1 MKSLNSTRT
10 TFKLLLSSLLV
21 LFVPLIVMAQPAN
34 NACTAPTTL
43 ISGTTCT
50 ATAGAL
56 RNATAAATA
65 TTGINAFCGNAGS
78 PDVWYIFTAQSPYP
92 VITLSGMAI
101 SMQASPRLQLFNT
114 TSCTVAT
121 QNANSLACV
130 SGTNVT
136 TLSLNVGTDV
146 GGVGLTVGTQY
157 LVRVFTNGTTAVAP
171 AANWNFNIC
180 VTDPVLPAPSN
191 DECTGAV
198 HLNVG
203 SGCGSIAGT
212 MINATNSGVAI
223 TPCTGPVTY
232 DVWYK
237 FVANNTSATITLGG
251 GANNFT
257 NRRMQLF
264 SGTCGSLTPVP
275 SGSGGCGTTTLSP
288 TALVPGNTYYIRV
301 YSTTAG
307 AAPAVNA
314 GFTMCVTTT
323 TPPPRYGNS
332 YVNISKKTN
341 GGVVQTGDTLEIRM
355 TINHT
360 TGTLYKARYVAN
372 VPTNTA
378 MVLTGGS
385 AGISIITN
393 EGLTFRKYTLAA
405 GDDAGTYN
413 ASPPALQYNIRM
425 NLGLGGT
432 APGTPANNTAT
443 ETASAT
449 GQLIAAGATN
459 KPRGGGGMLF
469 AAAFRVVV
477 TGNPGDVITLGT
489 AKFIYHNVSSGGT
502 DIELNSTPYQILIS
516 NPMDLCENSTGLNAA
531 QESGGTFGS
540 GTTTNRATDLANP
553 MPGYTFVAMTS
564 SQAVGDGQYAVVKN
578 MSPRVS
584 TVTNANKQ
592 PTCGAPPPT
601 LDCDNRMFD
610 GFWEI
615 AGDHTGTTNAAG
627 NPPSVA
633 GATGGYMLM
642 VNADFVASEAY
653 RQTLTG
659 LCPGTYYEFSAWV
672 RNICTNCGRDS
683 TDAATYVVGVYPN
696 LTFALDGLDRY
707 STGEIDA
714 VGWVKKG
721 FVFLTGPAQT
731 SVTFVIR
738 NNSQGGGGNDWAMD
752 DIGVRTCLPYMAYNP
767 SANPNVC
774 QFNATT
780 VYDTVRS
787 YFDNYVYYKWQR
799 STDGGTNWTDL
810 MGVQGPASPTYN
822 ATHDAYEYLTHF
834 VIPPAWASTANNG
847 DLYRVIAA
855 TTSAN
860 LSTTNCVV
868 TDGISF
874 LTLNVLNCGT
884 PLKTDIL
891 SFSGKLVTD
900 IANLNWTTSK
910 EEEPVKYEIERSTDG
925 VNFVLAGVVNGFNN
939 TTSASNEYV
948 FADPVAVNGKAYYRI
963 AVVASGKSKK
973 YSRTIQL
980 SKFADKSFS
989 VTNVLNP
996 FNQVLDFNVTLPA
1009 DTRIEAELLDLFG
1022 KVVKKKSF
1030 AVHAGLNSLSM
1041 TDTEAL
1047 PNGTYILRVRSG
1059 NEVIS
1064 KKMMKQVRL

>member
-1 MKSLNSTRT
+1 MKCLISTRT
-10 TFKLLLSSLLV
+10 TFRLLLSSLLV
-21 LFVPLIVMAQPAN
+21 LLIPMIVTAQPGN
-34 NACTAPTTL
+34 NACGSPTTL
-43 ISGTTCT
+43 TSGITCT
-50 ATAGAL
+50 NTPGTL
-56 RNATAAATA
+56 RNASGAATA
-65 TTGINAFCGNAGS
+65 TAGINAFCGNSGS

-92 VITLSGMAI
+92 TISLS
-101 SMQASPRLQLFNT
+101 SMGTSMRVSPRLQLFNT

-130 SGTNVT
+130 AGTNVT
-136 TLSLNVGTDV
+136 TLDLDVSTDV
-146 GGVGLTVGTQY
+146 GGVGLTIGTQY
-157 LVRVFTNGTTAVAP
+157 LVRVFTNGTTAAAP

-180 VTDPVLPAPSN
+180 VTDPVMPAPSN
-191 DECTGAV
+191 DECSGAI

-203 SGCGSIAGT
+203 SGCSNVAGT
-212 MINATNSGVAI
+212 TISATASAVAI
-223 TPCTGPVTY
+223 APCTGPVTY

-237 FVANNTSATITLGG
+237 FVANATTATVTLSG

-257 NRRMQLF
+257 NRRLQLF
-264 SGTCGSLTPVP
+264 SGTCGALVPVP
-275 SGSGGCGTTTLSP
+275 SGSGGCGTNTLSP
-288 TALVPGNTYYIRV
+288 SALVTGNTYYIRV
-301 YSTTAG
+301 YSTSGTA
-307 AAPAVNA
+307 PSVNG
-314 GFTMCVTTT
+314 GFNICVSTT

-360 TGTLYKARYVAN
+360 TGTLYKARYVDN

-378 MVLTGGS
+378 MVLTGAT
-385 AGISIITN
+385 AGIKIITN

-405 GDDAGTYN
+405 ADDPATYI
-413 ASPPALQYNIRM
+413 ASPPALQYQIRM
-425 NLGLGGT
+425 NLGLGAST
-432 APGTPANNTAT
+432 PGTPVNNTAT

-449 GQLIAAGATN
+449 GQLVAAGGTN

-477 TGNPGDVITLGT
+477 TGNPGDIITLGT
-489 AKFIYHNVSSGGT
+489 GKFIYHNVSTGGT
-502 DIELNSTPYQILIS
+502 DIELTATPYQILIS
-516 NPMDLCENSTGLNAA
+516 NPMDLCDNSTGLNAA
-531 QESGGTFGS
+531 QEFGGTFGT
-540 GTTTNRATDLANP
+540 GTTTNRSTDLANP
-553 MPGYTFVAMTS
+553 MPGYTFVSMTS
-564 SQAVGDGQYAVVKN
+564 TQAVGDGQYAVVKN
-578 MSPRVS
+578 MSPRNS
-584 TVTNANKQ
+584 TTVGANKQ
-592 PTCGAPPPT
+592 PTCGAPPAN

-610 GFWEI
+610 GFWDI
-615 AGDHTGTTNAAG
+615 AGDHSGTANAAG
-627 NPPSVA
+627 NAPPVT
-633 GATGGYMLM
+633 GANGGYMLM

-721 FVFLTGPAQT
+721 FVFMTGPAQT

-774 QFNATT
+774 QFNAVT

-787 YFDNYVYYKWQR
+787 FFNNYVYYKWQR
-799 STDGGTNWTDL
+799 SIDGGTNWSDL
-810 MGVQGPASPTYN
+810 GTTQGPASPVYN
-822 ATHDAYEYLTHF
+822 ASHDAYEYLTYF
-834 VIPPAWASTANNG
+834 SIPPAWASTANNG

-855 TTSAN
+855 TTPAN
-860 LSTTNCVV
+860 ITSTNCVV

-884 PLKTDIL
+884 PLKTDVL
-891 SFSGKLVTD
+891 SFGGRLVTD
-900 IANLNWTTSK
+900 LANLGWTTSK

-925 VNFVLAGVVNGFNN
+925 VNFVMAGAISGFNN
-939 TTSASNEYV
+939 TTSATNEYAFV
-948 FADPVAVNGKAYYRI
+948 DPVAVSGKVYYRL
-963 AVVASGKSKK
+963 AVVASGKPKK
-973 YSRTIQL
+973 YSRIIQL
-980 SKFADKSFS
+980 SKFADKTFTVS
-989 VTNVLNP
+989 NVLNP
-996 FNQVLDFNVTLPA
+996 FNQVLDFNVTLPG
-1009 DTRIEAELLDLFG
+1009 DTRIEAELLDMFG
-1022 KVVKKKSF
+1022 KVVKKKVF
-1030 AVHAGLNSLSM
+1030 AVHGGLNSLSM
-1041 TDTEAL
+1041 TDTESL
-1047 PNGTYILRVRSG
+1047 PNGTYILRVKNG
-1059 NEVIS
+1059 EQVVS
-1064 KKMMKQVRL
+1064 KKLMKQVRL